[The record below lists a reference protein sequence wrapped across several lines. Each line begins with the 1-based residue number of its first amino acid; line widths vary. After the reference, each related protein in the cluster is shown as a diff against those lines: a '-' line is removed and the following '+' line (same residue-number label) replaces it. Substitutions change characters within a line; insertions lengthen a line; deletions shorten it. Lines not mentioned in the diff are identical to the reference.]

1 MTGTVSNMSTMVD
14 SLLCYFKADSDKL
27 SFSSAPFKLT
37 SIKEYLFSTYGRM
50 ADSKGLHLDVNVH
63 DDTVLAG
70 DEQCIQLILGNLVSN
85 AVKFTETGKITVD
98 MMYEGNILSLSVRDE
113 GDGISD
119 EDKQR
124 IFLRAFHP
132 ALQCCGTGRLR
143 PRPLHRQHYCTEDG
157 RHHRGLRQW

>member
-1 MTGTVSNMSTMVD
+1 
-14 SLLCYFKADSDKL
+14 
-27 SFSSAPFKLT
+27 
-37 SIKEYLFSTYGRM
+37 M

-85 AVKFTETGKITVD
+85 AVKFTETGKITVE

-124 IFLRAFHP
+124 IFEPFTQLSNAAAQEGFGLGLSIVSTIVHP
-132 ALQCCGTGRLR
+132 TPSSLSTTTRTSF
-143 PRPLHRQHYCTEDG
+143 P
-157 RHHRGLRQW
+157 